1 MSAFLTARDLH
12 LSVPNLVQAERGA
25 QSWLATLLVAATSRL
40 KRDYRP
46 LLHGIDFSI
55 KEGDRLGLL
64 GRNGAGKT
72 TLLRVLTGS
81 LQPTQGYVEAGGTRQ
96 ALLNLGL
103 GFNNEATLKE
113 NIYLRGTAMGIA
125 PSKIRGMIGSVLEFA
140 SLEGVA
146 NHRLATLSSGQ
157 RMRLGF
163 AISTSVQH
171 DIMLLDEWF
180 GAGDAEFVSR
190 ARERMSDRVS
200 GSKIV
205 VLASHNSNML
215 RKVCNLG
222 LVMDGGRMHYFG
234 PVEDAISAYKSIYQA
249 TPEYQAARAE
259 VDQQAERIVR
269 VRKRELE
276 KEAKAAL
283 DRERAEL
290 QKERGMLKQERAK
303 LQRLIDS
310 YQDISKRNSVS
321 GSVCIHAGGTLQSS
335 EIPLAI
341 GTNLVDSSGCKDTD
355 SFTSEKMRGE

>member
-1 MSAFLTARDLH
+1 MSAYLTVRDLH

-25 QSWLATLLVAATSRL
+25 QSWLSTLLVAATSRL
-40 KRDYRP
+40 QREYRP

-55 KEGDRLGLL
+55 KDGDRLALL

-72 TLLRVLTGS
+72 TLLRVLTGA
-81 LQPTQGYVEAGGTRQ
+81 LQPTSGSVEAGGSRQ

-113 NIYLRGTAMGIA
+113 NIYLRGTAMGLT
-125 PSKIRGMIGSVLEFA
+125 PVKIKGMIEPVLDFA
-140 SLEGVA
+140 GLGPVA

-205 VLASHNSNML
+205 VLASHNSSML
-215 RKVCNLG
+215 RRVCNLG
-222 LVMDGGRMHYFG
+222 LVMDGGSMTFFG
-234 PVEDAISAYKSIYQA
+234 PVEDAISAYKSIYQS
-249 TPEYQAARAE
+249 TEEYQASRRE
-259 VDQQAERIVR
+259 VEKQAERIIR

-276 KEAKAAL
+276 KEAKTTL
-283 DRERAEL
+283 RRELGEL
-290 QKERGMLKQERAK
+290 REQKLLLQQERLE
-303 LQRLIDS
+303 LQRLIS
-310 YQDISKRNSVS
+310 ERK
-321 GSVCIHAGGTLQSS
+321 SS
-335 EIPLAI
+335 P
-341 GTNLVDSSGCKDTD
+341 VDPESQACHRLPT
-355 SFTSEKMRGE
+355 EKSR